1 MLNRIPGYRGIDSNW
16 TITKRHGALKN
27 RSNYKLGFGNL
38 FKSKDYY
45 FLCITPHCDCL
56 RPSKINNE
64 FYFIHGK
71 EIKIETALKGA
82 ETGDYTFCI
91 IEGRP
96 LSIEW
101 ICKPFSSYI
110 SDEDNVKI
118 KKIFS
123 TVLKVRF
130 IFSGKR
136 EVKNPSKCLIA
147 WFFQVSPHIHPIF

>member
-1 MLNRIPGYRGIDSNW
+1 MVSCVN
-16 TITKRHGALKN
+16 LKN

-118 KKIFS
+118 EKTISFRNES
-123 TVLKVRF
+123 YPLEYICTLKENYAQRISNNSFGYGYRIGVDLPNLK
-130 IFSGKR
+130 G
-136 EVKNPSKCLIA
+136 
-147 WFFQVSPHIHPIF
+147 